1 LRNKKEVDMSP
12 VLEGKVAII
21 TGAGRGIGRA
31 FALRFA
37 QEGAKLLLPDIS
49 LERAEDAVKEI
60 KAKGGEAVAMRADIS
75 DENETKKMAGKVM
88 QQYGKV
94 DILINNAAIWYG
106 LEITPWDG
114 WTVEDWDRIFDV
126 NVKGTWL
133 CCKAVAPLMIK
144 QSKGKI
150 INIASGVA
158 KAPVAKFWLPYSC
171 SKGAVY
177 TLTHAL
183 ARALGPSGINVNA
196 IAPGHTVTEATLAQ
210 RDSEKA
216 FKIGI
221 SERAIQRREEPA
233 DLEGTAVF
241 LASAESD
248 FITGQVI
255 YVDGGSIML

>member
-1 LRNKKEVDMSP
+1 MSP
-12 VLEGKVAII
+12 VLEGKVVII

-37 QEGAKLLLPDIS
+37 EEGAKLLLPDIS

-60 KAKGGEAVAMRADIS
+60 KAKGGEAVAMKADIS
-75 DENETKKMAGKVM
+75 DENDTKKMAEKVM
-88 QQYGKV
+88 HQYGKV
-94 DILINNAAIWYG
+94 DILINNAAVWYG
-106 LEITPWDG
+106 LEITPWDA
-114 WTVEDWDRIFDV
+114 WTVEDWDRIFAV
-126 NVKGTWL
+126 NVRGTWL
-133 CCKAVAPLMIK
+133 CCKAIAPLMIR

-150 INIASGVA
+150 INISSGVA
-158 KAPVAKFWLPYSC
+158 KAPVAQLWLPYSC

-196 IAPGHTVTEATLAQ
+196 IAPGHTASEASLVQ

-221 SERAIQRREEPA
+221 SERSIQRREEPA
-233 DLEGTAVF
+233 DLVGTAVF
-241 LASAESD
+241 LASADSD

-255 YVDGGSIML
+255 YVDGGSVML